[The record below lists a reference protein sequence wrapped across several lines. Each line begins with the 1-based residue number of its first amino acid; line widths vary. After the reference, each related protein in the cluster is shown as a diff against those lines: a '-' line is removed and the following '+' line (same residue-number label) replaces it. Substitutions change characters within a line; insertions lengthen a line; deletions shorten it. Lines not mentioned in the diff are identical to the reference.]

1 MSSSVTA
8 SSSYINYTFNPAIFC
23 EQTIEPYVNISFKNV
38 IGQIKSAQLNI
49 PVIYGKDSLNCLLF

>member
-8 SSSYINYTFNPAIFC
+8 SSSYVNYTFNPAILC
-23 EQTIEPYVNISFKNV
+23 KPTIEPYVNISFKNV